1 MLSINIVYCGNLGDA
16 TTTFRMFNI
25 VYYQLRYKMYK
36 MFDENIFLHKT

>member
-25 VYYQLRYKMYK
+25 VYYQLRYKM
-36 MFDENIFLHKT
+36 FDENIFLHKT